1 MAPIFEKNELVML
14 EDLILLAKEG
24 KDVRVQVQLR
34 KQDISQKVHT
44 VGTAE
49 SKAEFKS
56 YLLIADYTCSVAG
69 EVYEVP
75 KVYLFGSEEESLTTA
90 KMHKNIANER
100 LKRDYQRLKDA
111 TIKIEEK
118 YF

>member
-1 MAPIFEKNELVML
+1 VAPIFEKNELVML

-34 KQDISQKVHT
+34 KQDIGQQVDNGGK
-44 VGTAE
+44 AKR
-49 SKAEFKS
+49 KAELES
-56 YLLIADYTCSVAG
+56 YLLIGDYTCSVEG

-75 KVYLFGSEEESLTTA
+75 KVYIFGSEEESLTTA
-90 KMHKNIANER
+90 KTHKNIANER

-111 TIKIEEK
+111 KIKIEEK